1 MQVTDTIL
9 MVRPAAFD
17 FNEET
22 AVNNSFQNRSS
33 LLKTDLQTKALSQF
47 DGMVNTLI
55 VKGVEVL
62 VVNDTKEP
70 PKPDAVFPNNWFSTN
85 ADGGLFV
92 FPMFAR
98 NRRFEKR
105 DDILLALK
113 QKFRIEKFQDWTEY
127 EAEAMYL
134 ERTGSMVM
142 DHKNKII
149 YACLSPRTHHTLLE
163 KFAATNGYRAIAF
176 TAENEKAIPIY
187 HTNVMMSVGDGFS
200 VVCPKV
206 IPDYTERIAVTQL
219 LEATGHENI
228 YIEPDLLKN
237 FAANLLQVKN
247 KNGNLF
253 IAISKTAVDT
263 FPKSKLNQLE
273 KYGELL
279 PIDVSVIEKVNG
291 GSVRC
296 MIAEIFLPPI
306 N

>member
-1 MQVTDTIL
+1 MNRPNLARGCPALPAPSGAALMSRPFISWTKWLPTYARLTRMSAGIL
-9 MVRPAAFD
+9 
-17 FNEET
+17 
-22 AVNNSFQNRSS
+22 RS
-33 LLKTDLQTKALSQF
+33 
-47 DGMVNTLI
+47 
-55 VKGVEVL
+55 
-62 VVNDTKEP
+62 
-70 PKPDAVFPNNWFSTN
+70 
-85 ADGGLFV
+85 
-92 FPMFAR
+92 
-98 NRRFEKR
+98 
-105 DDILLALK
+105 
-113 QKFRIEKFQDWTEY
+113 IEKFQDWTEY

-134 ERTGSMVM
+134 EGTGSMVM

-253 IAISKTAVDT
+253 IAISKTALDI

-296 MIAEIFLPPI
+296 MIAEIFLQPI